1 MNEQVL
7 IEIRD
12 LLARLVVQSSPGRTV
27 GINEAMRR
35 AGVSRKV
42 LTRLIDAGLLTDCRA
57 EAGVGRRRVFL
68 AEEIDLYKRGGE
80 VALREHKQ
88 QRSAK

>member
-68 AEEIDLYKRGGE
+68 AEEIDLYKRGGDA
-80 VALREHKQ
+80 ALREHKQ